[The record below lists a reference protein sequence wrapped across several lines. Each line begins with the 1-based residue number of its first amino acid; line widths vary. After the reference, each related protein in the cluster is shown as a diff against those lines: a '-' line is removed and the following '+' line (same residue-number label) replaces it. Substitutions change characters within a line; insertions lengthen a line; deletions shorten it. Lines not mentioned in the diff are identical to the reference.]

1 MKMLC
6 AGPGPEKN
14 RRDGWGQSSR
24 RDGPSGGGERERWA
38 TPSLLSLEGADMVAL
53 QQGASLKFCRK
64 IKVTPVESKR
74 GKGKWN

>member
-1 MKMLC
+1 M
-6 AGPGPEKN
+6 
-14 RRDGWGQSSR
+14 DGAKAAVETGR
-24 RDGPSGGGERERWA
+24 VGGERERWA